1 MHQWLAT
8 GRFFFSGSFGFL
20 HQWNWLPWYNW
31 NIVESGIRHHQT
43 NKKLPVY
50 FLNIIFD
57 VDILKVLIN
66 LRKKSMSH
74 RMCNNVLNYRSQ
86 LPNMGFNNTDVKI
99 ILKIFIV
106 FLRYFVSFSIKIW
119 KYNREIL
126 IESWLFLFMIK
137 SYSPLTIKLKIAQW
151 FYC

>member
-1 MHQWLAT
+1 MRQWLAT
-8 GRFFFSGSFGFL
+8 GRFFSLGPPVSSINETDCHDITETL
-20 HQWNWLPWYNW
+20 LK
-31 NIVESGIRHHQT
+31 EQT

-66 LRKKSMSH
+66 LRKNSMSH
-74 RMCNNVLNYRSQ
+74 RMCNNVLNYKSR
-86 LPNMGFNNTDVKI
+86 LPNMGFNNMDVKI

-126 IESWLFLFMIK
+126 IESWLFLFMI
-137 SYSPLTIKLKIAQW
+137 YLW
-151 FYC
+151 